1 GTDQINNE
9 PFLNYLSMLSVTERL
24 YMSAPLMSSDD
35 SELTL
40 SPYLKGLARHF
51 NQWDDQN
58 NAPTTDLPDRPNPRA
73 SEDDV
78 WSFVAAP
85 AVTMGNLIEVERLS
99 K

>member
-1 GTDQINNE
+1 
-9 PFLNYLSMLSVTERL
+9 M
-24 YMSAPLMSSDD
+24 
-35 SELTL
+35 
-40 SPYLKGLARHF
+40 ARHF

-99 K
+99 KDTGRKLTSAWRDVARALTRHDEGLTGRLNDIRD

>member
-1 GTDQINNE
+1 
-9 PFLNYLSMLSVTERL
+9 
-24 YMSAPLMSSDD
+24 MSSDD

-58 NAPTTDLPDRPNPRA
+58 NVPTTDLPDRPNPRA

-78 WSFVAAP
+78 WSLCGGAGRDDGEP
-85 AVTMGNLIEVERLS
+85 D
-99 K
+99 